1 MRRLALLLLFI
12 PFAQVAHGAEVLTTP
27 KRYEECLIAN
37 GSMLYTAGGDGKV
50 ANSVE
55 GAYKTSCLYTG
66 PNKTETEVAAIN
78 AATKAIPDI
87 VKNLYQTNDASFTQ
101 HASCVSDKAFSIIHT
116 QGRSDLPAYLITLQ
130 AARRGLKGCPD
141 LTAAH
146 KHDAWEV
153 IVVAQMYMAEK
164 IEAGSD
170 AAHYSAKI
178 EIKFPQIDVD
188 KLCDR
193 YAGGGNLSVNACI
206 DRNQAGYT
214 RLRAVWP
221 LVSETAFE
229 KCGATVRQYEGT
241 HGYDLWA
248 DCVSNYIYMD
258 QIAKDRAERRR
269 FQP

>member
-12 PFAQVAHGAEVLTTP
+12 PFAQAAHGAEVLTTP

-37 GSMLYTAGGDGKV
+37 GAMLYTAGGDGKV
-50 ANSVE
+50 TNSVE
-55 GAYKTSCLYTG
+55 GAYKTACRYTG
-66 PNKTETEVAAIN
+66 PNKAETEVAAIN

-87 VKNLYQTNDASFTQ
+87 VQNLYQINDANFTQ
-101 HASCVSDKAFSIIHT
+101 HVACVSDKALSIIRG
-116 QGRSDLPAYLITLQ
+116 QGHSDLPAYLTTLE
-130 AARRGLKGCPD
+130 AARRGVKACPD
-141 LTAAH
+141 LTASH

-164 IEAGSD
+164 TEAASD
-170 AAHYSAKI
+170 AAHYRTKV

-193 YAGGGNLSVNACI
+193 YAGGGNLSINACI
-206 DRNQAGYT
+206 DRNQIGYT

-221 LVSETAFE
+221 LVSEATFE
-229 KCGATVRQYEGT
+229 KCGATVRENEGT
-241 HGYDLWA
+241 YGYDLWA

-258 QIAKDRAERRR
+258 QIEKDRAERRR
-269 FQP
+269 FRP